1 MPIIPPPPPPP
12 PPPHSGDVFVHQKY
26 FLGCI
31 PLGDPFTMAEARAR
45 PVLVVSVMRDGSWNT
60 VVVDR
65 LVPGDVFKLTPGLW
79 IPADCVLVSN
89 EAEITPSLTIDTEA
103 LTGESFPLQP
113 HTGVDVI
120 YGGSRVRDAPTDGVL
135 AVVTHTG
142 AKTFWGKILVNMLVQ
157 DLECCVK
164 IQSHTVPPQ
173 HPSLEGL
180 FARAANQD
188 HRV

>member
-1 MPIIPPPPPPP
+1 M
-12 PPPHSGDVFVHQKY
+12 HQKY
-26 FLGCI
+26 LLGCI
-31 PLGDPFTMAEARAR
+31 PLGDPFTMTETDAR
-45 PVLVVSVMRDGSWNT
+45 PVLVVSVMRDGAWNA

-89 EAEITPSLTIDTEA
+89 DAEITPSLTINTA
-103 LTGESFPLQP
+103 SLTGESYPLQP
-113 HTGVDVI
+113 RTGVDVI
-120 YGGSRVRDAPTDGVL
+120 YGGTLVRDAPTDGVL

-142 AKTFWGKILVNMLVQ
+142 AKSFWGKVANQLVH
-157 DLECCVK
+157 DLASSHCVTF
-164 IQSHTVPPQ
+164 QSHTVPPQ